1 MVNWTTLEGI
11 RLGLPPEKMNSVFH
25 VSNTLFA
32 ILLNNSILPAKTVT
46 FPQIPNKTFDIRL
59 RGRRFES

>member
-1 MVNWTTLEGI
+1 
-11 RLGLPPEKMNSVFH
+11 MNSVFH